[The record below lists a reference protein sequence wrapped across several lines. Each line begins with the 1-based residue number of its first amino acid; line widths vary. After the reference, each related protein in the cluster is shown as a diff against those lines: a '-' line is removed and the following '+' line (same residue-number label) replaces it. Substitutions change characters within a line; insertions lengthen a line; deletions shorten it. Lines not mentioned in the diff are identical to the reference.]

1 MSDQILVSIYVR
13 RDRHENGMTL
23 QEYSDGVSSG
33 AFPTL
38 DHDAFVYQFG
48 AVEDEI
54 NLVVNWAQANGLT
67 IFEANAGISAVKV
80 QGTAEQYNSLFG
92 ITLIPTT
99 NGDAVYYH
107 YAGEIT
113 IPSEIN
119 DVVQAVLGLD
129 TRPVFKHNAILDTTS
144 PPDLGPNAISAPT
157 PVDLA
162 LAYKFARAPGG
173 DLVQGKGVCVAIV
186 EFGGGWTTQNLTS
199 TFSRI
204 SQPNP
209 TVVDVLIN
217 GASNNPA
224 DASGSGE
231 VMLDIYCVSAVAPAS
246 RVAMYFAPNSL
257 AAFIDVMNACAVDT
271 VNSPS
276 VMSISWGTYDTS
288 FNSSGV
294 LTSLDTAFQACNV
307 RGITSI
313 AASGDYG
320 VRGLSGGGTYT
331 LNHPSTSPY
340 VLAAGGT
347 VVSINNDYTIAT
359 EEPWGTSGGTFAAG
373 GGVSTIYSVPTWQTG
388 LSSKLYPSGNV
399 AVLSGR
405 ATPDVSAMA
414 TGYTFYYTSSN
425 IIGTFVGTSATAPL
439 LSGMVARLCS
449 LTGKKLGFVN
459 ADWYAIGSTAFNDM
473 TTGDNHGGNTVGYMA
488 QAGWD
493 AASGLG
499 SPKGDEIYK
508 FYKKGGSSIFPKYN
522 GTKRQIGQTWPRRV
536 TILR

>member
-1 MSDQILVSIYVR
+1 
-13 RDRHENGMTL
+13 MTL

-33 AFPTL
+33 SLPVL

-54 NLVVNWAQANGLT
+54 KLVEDWAKTNNLT
-67 IFEANAGISAVKV
+67 IFESHTGMAVVKV

-92 ITLIPTT
+92 ITLNTVT
-99 NGDAVYYH
+99 EGSAVYY
-107 YAGEIT
+107 YPDGEIVV
-113 IPSEIN
+113 PNEIN

-129 TRPVFKHNAILDTTS
+129 TRPVFKHNAILDTTT

-173 DLVQGKGVCVAIV
+173 DLVQGKGVCIAIV

-199 TFSRI
+199 TFGRI
-204 SQPNP
+204 GQPNP

-217 GASNNPA
+217 GGSNNPA
-224 DASGSGE
+224 DAASSGE
-231 VMLDIYCVSAVAPAS
+231 VMLDIYCAAAVAPAS
-246 RVAMYFAPNSL
+246 RIAMYFSPNSL
-257 AAFIDVMNACAVDT
+257 AGFIDVMNACAVDT
-271 VNSPS
+271 VNSPV

-288 FNSSGV
+288 FSSSGV

-307 RGITSI
+307 RGITSV

-320 VRGLSGGGTYT
+320 VRAISGGGTYT

-347 VVSINNDYTIAT
+347 VVSINNDYTIAS
-359 EEPWGTSGGTFAAG
+359 EQPWGTAGGSFAAG

-388 LSSKLYPSGNV
+388 LTSKLYPSGNV

-414 TGYTFYYTSSN
+414 TGYTFYYSSSN
-425 IIGTFVGTSATAPL
+425 SLGTFLGTSATAPL
-439 LSGMVARLCS
+439 LSGMVARLVS

-459 ADWYAIGSTAFNDM
+459 ADWYSIGSTAFNDM
-473 TTGDNHGGNTVGYMA
+473 TSGDNHGGNTVGYMA

-499 SPKGDEIYK
+499 SPKGDVIYQ
-508 FYKKGGSSIFPKYN
+508 FYKKGGSSIFPRNN
-522 GTKRQIGQTWPRRV
+522 GTKRQAGQAWPRPV
-536 TILR
+536 TILRI

>member
-1 MSDQILVSIYVR
+1 MSV
-13 RDRHENGMTL
+13 
-23 QEYSDGVSSG
+23 
-33 AFPTL
+33 
-38 DHDAFVYQFG
+38 
-48 AVEDEI
+48 
-54 NLVVNWAQANGLT
+54 
-67 IFEANAGISAVKV
+67 VKV
-80 QGTAEQYNSLFG
+80 KGTVDQYNSLFG

-99 NGDAVYYH
+99 DGDAVYYH
-107 YAGEIT
+107 YAGEVT
-113 IPSEIN
+113 VPGEIN
-119 DVVQAVLGLD
+119 DVVQTVLGLD

-144 PPDLGPNAISAPT
+144 PPDLVPNLVSSPT

-199 TFSRI
+199 TFGRI
-204 SQPNP
+204 SRPNP

-224 DASGSGE
+224 DAASSGE
-231 VMLDIYCVSAVAPAS
+231 VMLDIYCVAAVSPAS

-257 AAFIDVMNACAVDT
+257 AAFVDVMNACAVDT

-288 FNSSGV
+288 FVSSGV

-359 EEPWGTSGGTFAAG
+359 EEPWGTSGGSFAAG

-414 TGYTFYYTSSN
+414 TGYTFYYSSSN
-425 IIGTFVGTSATAPL
+425 SIGTFVGTSATAPL

-473 TTGDNHGGNTVGYMA
+473 TTGDNHGGNIVGYMA

-499 SPKGDEIYK
+499 SPKGDEIYA
-508 FYKKGGSSIFPKYN
+508 FYKKGGSSIFPKCN
-522 GTKRQIGQTWPRRV
+522 GTRRQAGQTWPRRV